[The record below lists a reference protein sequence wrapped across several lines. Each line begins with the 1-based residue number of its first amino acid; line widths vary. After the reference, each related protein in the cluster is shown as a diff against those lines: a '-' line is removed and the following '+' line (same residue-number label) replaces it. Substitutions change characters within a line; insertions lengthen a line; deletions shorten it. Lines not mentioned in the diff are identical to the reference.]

1 MLTFRLELCLAGR
14 GAVRVAYLH
23 GVQVVA
29 GSNPVA
35 PIFHCSLTVPSLL
48 RVFFALFLIEKI
60 PTAYRRETQKLNKET
75 GNILNGKT

>member
-1 MLTFRLELCLAGR
+1 MLTFSPELCLAGR

-35 PIFHCSLTVPSLL
+35 PIFHLSLRVPSFIRIRLCHSL
-48 RVFFALFLIEKI
+48 AS
-60 PTAYRRETQKLNKET
+60 
-75 GNILNGKT
+75 